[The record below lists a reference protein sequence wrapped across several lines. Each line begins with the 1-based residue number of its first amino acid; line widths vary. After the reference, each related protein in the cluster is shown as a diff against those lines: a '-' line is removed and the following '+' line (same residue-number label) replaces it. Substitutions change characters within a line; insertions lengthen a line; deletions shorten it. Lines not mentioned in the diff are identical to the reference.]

1 MTASPTRP
9 PFPTLALA
17 VYLCLLLGGGSLW
30 TIVSRSVGM
39 EGEAPRVVLIRPQS
53 SSLKIAGAL
62 KDAGV
67 IRSRLA
73 FLAVAVARGTY
84 RRLLPGEYEFAP
96 GIPLLEIMR
105 RLEQGRGLVHQVTV
119 PEGYA
124 ALQIAELL
132 SEKGLVDRG
141 RFVSLVRDRAIL
153 ERLKVEGDSLEG
165 YLFPDTY
172 RLVKGLS
179 EEAIMQRMVRRFQ
192 EVFGPEQQARARE
205 LEMSVPE
212 VVTLASLIEREARV
226 PEERPLI
233 SAVFHNR
240 LRRGMPLQSDPTV
253 MYGLSRFRGRLTKAN
268 LQSPSPYNTYLR
280 QGLPPGP
287 IANPGRASIVAALYP
302 VSSRYLYF
310 VSKNDGTH
318 AFSTNLREHDT
329 RVRRYQMGGGG

>member
-1 MTASPTRP
+1 
-9 PFPTLALA
+9 
-17 VYLCLLLGGGSLW
+17 
-30 TIVSRSVGM
+30 
-39 EGEAPRVVLIRPQS
+39 
-53 SSLKIAGAL
+53 
-62 KDAGV
+62 
-67 IRSRLA
+67 
-73 FLAVAVARGTY
+73 
-84 RRLLPGEYEFAP
+84 
-96 GIPLLEIMR
+96 
-105 RLEQGRGLVHQVTV
+105 
-119 PEGYA
+119 
-124 ALQIAELL
+124 
-132 SEKGLVDRG
+132 
-141 RFVSLVRDRAIL
+141 
-153 ERLKVEGDSLEG
+153 
-165 YLFPDTY
+165 
-172 RLVKGLS
+172 
-179 EEAIMQRMVRRFQ
+179 
-192 EVFGPEQQARARE
+192 
-205 LEMSVPE
+205 MSVPE
-212 VVTLASLIEREARV
+212 VVTLASLIEREAHV